1 MFCEE
6 CGTKNKQGSAFCEKC
21 GHKFEQQPVQREKK
35 PMSTKNKIIIG
46 VVVAVV
52 ALLTAA
58 YFIIGA
64 MFKPEKVALKYFK
77 AFTSKDADAIYNT
90 LKLEDSKFVS
100 KKLLKEAIENDDEI
114 ELENYSVDEV
124 EKDGQITTVVIKYVE
139 KGETKERTK
148 TIRLAKSSE
157 KQWLIFDKWVVDTSD
172 IIAKDVTVSV
182 PKDSTVKI
190 NGIKVP
196 GKYEKDSIG
205 STAYYKIPKI
215 IKGKYKVTAEL
226 KNGIELE
233 GEMKVSGNY
242 SSFYSSSLGLGSSS
256 KKEVTKDVKESIDTI
271 YQSIIAKKEFSEI
284 KDKFAEDYQS
294 NFESV
299 YNDTKKTAIS
309 EYVQLKEFKL
319 NDIKIKSVS
328 IYDGKLSVTFEMNY
342 DYKVAH
348 KSGDKTEEVEKK
360 DKTDSYVYA
369 KFSLEDK
376 KLVLT
381 EISGLVSYFSYY

>member
-21 GHKFEQQPVQREKK
+21 GHKFEQQSVQREKK
-35 PMSTKNKIIIG
+35 PMSKKNKIILG
-46 VVVAVV
+46 VVIGVV

-58 YFIIGA
+58 YFIISA

-100 KKLLKEAIENDDEI
+100 KKILKEAIGNDDEI

-182 PKDSTVKI
+182 PKDSTLKI

-196 GKYEKDSIG
+196 GKYEKDTTG
-205 STAYYKIPKI
+205 NTVYYKIPKM
-215 IKGKYKVTAEL
+215 IKGKYTVKAEL

-242 SSFYSSSLGLGSSS
+242 SSFYSSSLGLAESS
-256 KKEVTKDVKESIDTI
+256 KKEVTKDIKESVDTI
-271 YQSIIAKKEFSEI
+271 YQAVIAKKDFSEI

-294 NFESV
+294 DFESL
-299 YNDTKKTAIS
+299 YNDTKR
-309 EYVQLKEFKL
+309 YVMTDYSSLKEFKL
-319 NDIKIKSVS
+319 NDIKVKSVS
-328 IYDGKLSVTFEMNY
+328 IYDGKVSVTFEINY

-348 KSGDKTEEVEKK
+348 KSGDKTEEKEKK
-360 DKTDSYVYA
+360 NQTDSYAYA

-381 EISGLVSYFSYY
+381 ELSGLVSYFSYY

>member
-21 GHKFEQQPVQREKK
+21 GHKFEQQSVQREKK
-35 PMSTKNKIIIG
+35 PMSKKNKIIIG
-46 VVVAVV
+46 IVVGVV

-77 AFTSKDADAIYNT
+77 AYASKDADAIYNT

-100 KKLLKEAIENDDEI
+100 KKLLKEALENDDEI
-114 ELENYSVDEV
+114 ELENVKVDDV
-124 EKDGQITTVVIKYVE
+124 EKDDDITIVTIKYIE
-139 KGETKERTK
+139 KGTTKESK
-148 TIRLAKSSE
+148 AVIRLAKSSK
-157 KQWLIFDKWVVDTSD
+157 KQWLVFDKWVVDPSG

-182 PKDSTVKI
+182 PKDSTLKI

-196 GKYEKDSIG
+196 GKYEKDVTG
-205 STAYYKIPKI
+205 NTVYYKIPKM
-215 IKGKYKVTAEL
+215 IKGKYTVKAEL

-242 SSFYSSSLGLGSSS
+242 SYFYSSSLGLAESS
-256 KKEVTKDVKESIDTI
+256 KKEVTKDIKESVDTI
-271 YQSIIAKKEFSEI
+271 YQALIAKKDFSEI

-294 NFESV
+294 DFESI
-299 YNDTKKTAIS
+299 YNNTKSSVMTDYS
-309 EYVQLKEFKL
+309 TLKEFKI
-319 NDIKIKSVS
+319 NDIKVKSVS
-328 IYDGKLSVTFEMNY
+328 IYDGKVSVTYEMNY

-348 KSGDKTEEVEKK
+348 KSGDKTEEKEKK
-360 DKTDSYVYA
+360 NQIDSYSYA

-381 EISGLVSYFSYY
+381 ELSSLVSYFSYY

>member
-21 GHKFEQQPVQREKK
+21 GHKFEQQSVQREKK
-35 PMSTKNKIIIG
+35 PMSKKNKIILG
-46 VVVAVV
+46 VVIGVV

-58 YFIIGA
+58 YFIISA

-100 KKLLKEAIENDDEI
+100 KKILKEAIGNDDEI

-182 PKDSTVKI
+182 PKDSTLKI

-196 GKYEKDSIG
+196 GKYEKDTTG
-205 STAYYKIPKI
+205 NTVYYKIPKM
-215 IKGKYKVTAEL
+215 IKGKYTVNAEL

-242 SSFYSSSLGLGSSS
+242 SSFYSSSLGLAESS
-256 KKEVTKDVKESIDTI
+256 KKEVTKDIKESVDTI
-271 YQSIIAKKEFSEI
+271 YQAAIAKKDFSEI

-294 NFESV
+294 DFESL
-299 YNDTKKTAIS
+299 YNDTKR
-309 EYVQLKEFKL
+309 YVMTDYSSLKEFKL
-319 NDIKIKSVS
+319 NDIKVKSVS
-328 IYDGKLSVTFEMNY
+328 IYDGKVSVTFEMNY

-348 KSGDKTEEVEKK
+348 KSGDKTEEKEKK
-360 DKTDSYVYA
+360 NQTDSYAYA

-381 EISGLVSYFSYY
+381 ELSGLVSYFSYY

>member
-21 GHKFEQQPVQREKK
+21 GHKFEQQSVQREKK
-35 PMSTKNKIIIG
+35 PMSKKNKIILG
-46 VVVAVV
+46 VVIGVV

-58 YFIIGA
+58 YFIISA

-100 KKLLKEAIENDDEI
+100 KKILKEAIGNDDEI

-172 IIAKDVTVSV
+172 IIAKDVKVSV
-182 PKDSTVKI
+182 PKDSTLKI

-196 GKYEKDSIG
+196 GKYEKDTIG
-205 STAYYKIPKI
+205 NTVYYEIPKM

-226 KNGIELE
+226 NNGIELE
-233 GEMKVSGNY
+233 GEMKVSDNY
-242 SSFYSSSLGLGSSS
+242 IRFNSSSLGLAESS
-256 KKEVTKDVKESIDTI
+256 KKEVTKDIKESVDTI
-271 YQSIIAKKEFSEI
+271 YQAVIAKKNFSEI

-294 NFESV
+294 DFESL
-299 YNDTKKTAIS
+299 YNDTKK
-309 EYVQLKEFKL
+309 YVMTDYSSLKEFKL
-319 NDIKIKSVS
+319 NDIKVKSVS
-328 IYDGKLSVTFEMNY
+328 IYDGKVSVTFEMNY

-348 KSGDKTEEVEKK
+348 KSGDKTEEKEKK
-360 DKTDSYVYA
+360 NQTDSYAYA

-381 EISGLVSYFSYY
+381 ELSGLVSYFSYY